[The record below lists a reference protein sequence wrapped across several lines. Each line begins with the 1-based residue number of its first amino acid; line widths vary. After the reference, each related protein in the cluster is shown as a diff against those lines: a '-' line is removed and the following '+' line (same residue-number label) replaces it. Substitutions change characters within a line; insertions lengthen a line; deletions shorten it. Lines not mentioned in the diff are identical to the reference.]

1 MGSRQRPQQ
10 EGLALHLT
18 KLLPRTLLAQAS
30 PPPPVLGEGRGLVQ
44 LGSREGSNRPLKS
57 GRISRQLLRLT
68 VLISSAFPVT
78 GTKSRV
84 DEGALQACEGG
95 GPELEVGEVG
105 ILLRQSQRHQGQ
117 LTLPANVCVSL

>member
-1 MGSRQRPQQ
+1 MSHSYTKVKNLFCFSHLFDESSQRIGP
-10 EGLALHLT
+10 GLWFF
-18 KLLPRTLLAQAS
+18 
-30 PPPPVLGEGRGLVQ
+30 
-44 LGSREGSNRPLKS
+44 
-57 GRISRQLLRLT
+57 
-68 VLISSAFPVT
+68 LISSAFPVT